1 MSLCSLLD
9 HQRHPLVG
17 GVSILKFKVP
27 YCLYCL
33 ILNEI
38 KVDYRRGTG
47 GRKSAQ
53 IIRSADNRKRRV
65 NQILDFLTHARQ
77 KNLDKMRE
85 LLGHVIDLKRHVID
99 LKRI

>member
-17 GVSILKFKVP
+17 GVSILK
-27 YCLYCL
+27 YRTAYCL

-38 KVDYRRGTG
+38 QVVFDYRRGTG

-85 LLGHVIDLKRHVID
+85 LLGHGIDLKRHVID